1 MKKIVF
7 IIVPVVVFF
16 VNVAVAAYAS
26 VVVANFLVD
35 DLYLVGW
42 WVFPDAAIAIAV
54 AMLVYLFLQRVAYAL
69 HLSLD

>member
-54 AMLVYLFLQRVAYAL
+54 ASLVYLFLQRVAYAL
-69 HLSLD
+69 HVGIE

>member
-16 VNVAVAAYAS
+16 VNVAVAVYAS

-54 AMLVYLFLQRVAYAL
+54 ATLVYLFLQRVAYAL
-69 HLSLD
+69 HVGID

>member
-42 WVFPDAAIAIAV
+42 WVFPDAAIAITV
-54 AMLVYLFLQRVAYAL
+54 ATLVCLFLQRVAYAL

>member
-1 MKKIVF
+1 MKKIIRV
-7 IIVPVVVFF
+7 IVPVVVLFA
-16 VNVAVAAYAS
+16 NIMVAAYAS

-54 AMLVYLFLQRVAYAL
+54 AALVYLFLQRVAYAL
-69 HLSLD
+69 HVGID

>member
-16 VNVAVAAYAS
+16 VNVAVAVYAS

-54 AMLVYLFLQRVAYAL
+54 ATLVYLFLQRIAYAL
-69 HLSLD
+69 HVGID